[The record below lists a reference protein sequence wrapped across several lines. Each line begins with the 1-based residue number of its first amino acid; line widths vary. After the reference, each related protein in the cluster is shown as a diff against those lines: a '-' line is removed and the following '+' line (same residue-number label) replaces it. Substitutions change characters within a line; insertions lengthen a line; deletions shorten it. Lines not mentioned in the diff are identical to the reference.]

1 MERQRSFFFKSTK
14 FLVFSFT
21 LSSSIIFL
29 AFFTVCLFK
38 SSTLIL
44 QDASFRFNTTS
55 LVGVTP
61 ISVQTLS
68 GLPNNFSA
76 SGLTNTIF
84 THAHFSVSDNTSGFA
99 IISVA
104 ADNDESKELKAEVD
118 GDKDRVNGNF
128 STVQETVLAG
138 QSSSEKWLVA
148 ESSEKV
154 YDEKIKGIS
163 RGKTEVSSSGEI
175 AEENEVTSIGKIE
188 APRAEGTGGK
198 RAIATSVENI
208 EAPRKG
214 RIEEKKIRLT
224 SVDKIEASSK
234 GRIKERNTRGCD
246 VTKGRWV
253 YDESYPLYT
262 NNSCPFIDEGFDC
275 LGNGRLDK
283 DYMKW
288 RWQPQDCDIPR
299 Y

>member
-1 MERQRSFFFKSTK
+1 M
-14 FLVFSFT
+14 
-21 LSSSIIFL
+21 
-29 AFFTVCLFK
+29 
-38 SSTLIL
+38 
-44 QDASFRFNTTS
+44 
-55 LVGVTP
+55 GVTP

-138 QSSSEKWLVA
+138 QSSSEKLLVA

-198 RAIATSVENI
+198 RAIATSVENGHKI
-208 EAPRKG
+208 TSKVRFSNSSEEMGIICKITVEG
-214 RIEEKKIRLT
+214 RGV
-224 SVDKIEASSK
+224 S
-234 GRIKERNTRGCD
+234 
-246 VTKGRWV
+246 
-253 YDESYPLYT
+253 
-262 NNSCPFIDEGFDC
+262 
-275 LGNGRLDK
+275 GN
-283 DYMKW
+283 
-288 RWQPQDCDIPR
+288 
-299 Y
+299 